1 MWRKG
6 LFDSGKVFR
15 MYVAASTER
24 EKTQYDVMAK
34 LAENIETGS
43 LQVSTLFQ
51 GTRQNPEKEEI

>member
-43 LQVSTLFQ
+43 LQVSTLFMERGKTQ
-51 GTRQNPEKEEI
+51 KKEEI